1 MTVSKSDYEY
11 CIEVEGGKYHAVL
24 TKDYHVKFLRH
35 GENWVDN
42 PPGSKMMIAL
52 MAETERKEEEIERVR
67 KALKSIKA
75 DCENAKERYIEESDI
90 DGILAMARE
99 ALRIGEESNAL

>member
-1 MTVSKSDYEY
+1 MGGNGMTVNKSEYEY
-11 CIEVEGGKYHAVL
+11 CIEVEDGEYHAVL

-52 MAETERKEEEIERVR
+52 MAETERKEEEIARLR
-67 KALKSIKA
+67 KALEAIKYEI
-75 DCENAKERYIEESDI
+75 CN
-90 DGILAMARE
+90 DGSMSEIAWIAEE
-99 ALRIGEESNAL
+99 ALRIGKESNAL